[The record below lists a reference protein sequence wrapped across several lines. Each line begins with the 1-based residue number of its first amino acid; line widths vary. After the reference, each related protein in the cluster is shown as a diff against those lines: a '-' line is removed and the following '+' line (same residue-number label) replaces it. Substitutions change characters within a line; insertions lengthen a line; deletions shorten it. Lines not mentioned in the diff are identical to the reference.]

1 MLKRFLPS
9 ITFQKSQFFIFRFFA
24 KSFKMKFQFLG
35 FLLGCLVNFS
45 LSAQQVK
52 VSDSKTQQ
60 GIEGVMIFI
69 PSGKDMVLTDAGGFA
84 DLSEFQGE
92 KRLVFQIQ
100 GFHIRTLSWEDLL
113 SLKFQVGLQASEIEL
128 QSAVISATRWRQS
141 QRDIAERVRS
151 INSEDLVLRQPA
163 TSADWMGSTGEVFI
177 QKSQL
182 GGGSPMIRGFSANRL
197 LYSVDGVRMNTAI
210 FRSGNLQNVI
220 SLDPFSLQTTEV
232 QFGPGSV
239 MYGSDAIGGV
249 MVFETLAPTSTGTS
263 THILSRFSSAMNE
276 KTIHANVSYGGEKLR
291 FLTSISRFDFGD
303 LRMGKNGGQASYLRP
318 DYVLTEEG
326 VDQIVTNPDPY
337 RQVQTGYE
345 QINLMQKI
353 RWKAS
358 DQSTFDYGFHFSTS
372 SDVPRYDRLIERRN
386 GQLRYARWDYGPQV
400 WLMNNLKWTYRGNS
414 RWFDQLKVIAAH
426 QIFKESRIDRRFGE
440 SQEFNRKEN
449 VNAFSLNADF
459 LKNFSES
466 TFMSYGMEWVHN
478 DVKSSGKETNNEIG
492 ISTLASARY
501 PNSQWNSWALYGS
514 IHHKLSSRWKFQAAL
529 RYNFTEIKSDF
540 SANAEFFP
548 LPFTTSQNDHHSLT
562 GNLGLI
568 FTPSDSWAISPLIST
583 GFRAPN
589 VDDIGKIFDSE
600 PGAVLVPNPDL
611 RPEYAYNA
619 EVNFNKTF
627 GSKLKTDFTAFYTL
641 LDQAMVRRPFQ
652 LNGQQEIVYD
662 GELSNV
668 LAIQNA
674 AFAQI
679 HGVQAGLEYQI
690 AHHWSI
696 TSRYNL
702 QKGVEELD
710 DESRSPSRH
719 AAPAFGLTR
728 ITFQKLKF
736 RADLSSSYSAKR
748 DFEEMPQEEK
758 DKTFIYARDEN
769 GNSYSPS
776 WMVFNFQFSYQFL
789 EKITVSG
796 GVENISDRQYRP
808 YSSGIVAPGRNFTL
822 TLKADF

>member
-1 MLKRFLPS
+1 
-9 ITFQKSQFFIFRFFA
+9 
-24 KSFKMKFQFLG
+24 
-35 FLLGCLVNFS
+35 
-45 LSAQQVK
+45 
-52 VSDSKTQQ
+52 
-60 GIEGVMIFI
+60 
-69 PSGKDMVLTDAGGFA
+69 
-84 DLSEFQGE
+84 
-92 KRLVFQIQ
+92 
-100 GFHIRTLSWEDLL
+100 
-113 SLKFQVGLQASEIEL
+113 
-128 QSAVISATRWRQS
+128 
-141 QRDIAERVRS
+141 
-151 INSEDLVLRQPA
+151 
-163 TSADWMGSTGEVFI
+163 
-177 QKSQL
+177 
-182 GGGSPMIRGFSANRL
+182 
-197 LYSVDGVRMNTAI
+197 
-210 FRSGNLQNVI
+210 
-220 SLDPFSLQTTEV
+220 
-232 QFGPGSV
+232 
-239 MYGSDAIGGV
+239 
-249 MVFETLAPTSTGTS
+249 
-263 THILSRFSSAMNE
+263 
-276 KTIHANVSYGGEKLR
+276 
-291 FLTSISRFDFGD
+291 
-303 LRMGKNGGQASYLRP
+303 
-318 DYVLTEEG
+318 
-326 VDQIVTNPDPY
+326 
-337 RQVQTGYE
+337 
-345 QINLMQKI
+345 
-353 RWKAS
+353 
-358 DQSTFDYGFHFSTS
+358 
-372 SDVPRYDRLIERRN
+372 
-386 GQLRYARWDYGPQV
+386 
-400 WLMNNLKWTYRGNS
+400 
-414 RWFDQLKVIAAH
+414 
-426 QIFKESRIDRRFGE
+426 
-440 SQEFNRKEN
+440 
-449 VNAFSLNADF
+449 
-459 LKNFSES
+459 
-466 TFMSYGMEWVHN
+466 
-478 DVKSSGKETNNEIG
+478 
-492 ISTLASARY
+492 
-501 PNSQWNSWALYGS
+501 
-514 IHHKLSSRWKFQAAL
+514 
-529 RYNFTEIKSDF
+529 
-540 SANAEFFP
+540 
-548 LPFTTSQNDHHSLT
+548 
-562 GNLGLI
+562 
-568 FTPSDSWAISPLIST
+568 
-583 GFRAPN
+583 
-589 VDDIGKIFDSE
+589 GKIFDSE

-679 HGVQAGLEYQI
+679 HGIQAGLEYQI